1 MGARTAAVL
10 DHPDGLVR
18 RRAGDRQRGRVVND
32 VGLPVDR
39 DDLPDNLVP
48 DELPLVRDGLVARD
62 RGPIGAAGRP
72 GQRDLVVPVISM
84 DSGFHT
90 MMASSC
96 GDSRYDRVT
105 ETNTCSPPPVA
116 PYRSNEPVERS
127 LSERSSFTLKRVIR
141 AGSRSHTKT

>member
-32 VGLPVDR
+32 VGLPGDR

-48 DELPLVRDGLVARD
+48 DELPLVRDGLVARE
-62 RGPIGAAGRP
+62 RGPIGAGRP

-90 MMASSC
+90 TMVSSC
-96 GDSRYDRVT
+96 GDSRYDRVA
-105 ETNTCSPPPVA
+105 ETNTLSPPPVA
-116 PYRSNEPVERS
+116 PDRSNEPVEPA